1 MPALR
6 LIVHA
11 DDFGLSEAVDDGIVE
26 AHDRGIVTSTSV
38 MANGPAFAHAVALA
52 RARPALDVGLHLT
65 LTELEPLTR
74 DSPAL
79 AGAANRLPPHAVQF
93 AARYLRG
100 RIPLADVRRELEA
113 QIRTALDAGLAVSHL
128 DGHQH
133 VHVLP
138 GVARVV
144 VELARAYGIRAV
156 RCPAERVRLFM
167 LRGGARVRRIAEQLA
182 VGAAAVLSPLQE
194 LKRVDAFVGFFHG
207 GRLTEEN
214 LTALLAAL
222 PNGGTVELMCHPGRD
237 DPGSAFNAWGYRW
250 SAETAALTSPS
261 VRGLLERRGIELI
274 SYRDV

>member
-11 DDFGLSEAVDDGIVE
+11 DDFGLSEAIDDGIVE
-26 AHDRGIVTSTSV
+26 AHDRGIVTSASI
-38 MANGPAFAHAVALA
+38 MANGPAFPHAVALA

-74 DSPAL
+74 GSRALVDS
-79 AGAANRLPPHAVQF
+79 ANHMPRHAVQF
-93 AARYLRG
+93 AARYLTG
-100 RIPLADVRRELEA
+100 RIPLVEVRRELEA
-113 QIRTALDAGLAVSHL
+113 QIRRALDAGLCLSHL

-133 VHVLP
+133 VQVLP

-167 LRGGARVRRIAEQLA
+167 LRDAARLCRLAEQLA
-182 VGAAAVLSPLQE
+182 VGTAALLSPLRE

-214 LTALLAAL
+214 LMALLGAL
-222 PNGGTVELMCHPGRD
+222 PSRGTVELMCHPGRD
-237 DPGSAFNAWGYRW
+237 DPGSAFNAWGYSW

-261 VRGLLERRGIELI
+261 VRELLERRGIELI

>member
-1 MPALR
+1 MAAR

-11 DDFGLSEAVDDGIVE
+11 DDFGLSEAIDDGIAE

-65 LTELEPLTR
+65 LTELEPLTG
-74 DSPAL
+74 SAAL
-79 AGAANRLPPHAVQF
+79 ADAANRLPPHAVQF
-93 AARYLRG
+93 AARYLGG
-100 RIPLADVRRELEA
+100 RVPLADVRRELEA
-113 QIRTALDAGLAVSHL
+113 QIRKALDAGLALSHL

-156 RCPAERVRLFM
+156 RYPAERVRLFM
-167 LRGGARVRRIAEQLA
+167 LRGGARLRRIAEQLT
-182 VGAAAVLSPLQE
+182 VGAAAALSPLRE

-214 LTALLAAL
+214 LTRLLCAL
-222 PNGGTVELMCHPGRD
+222 PSGGTVELMCHPGRD

-261 VRGLLERRGIELI
+261 VRSLLEQRGIELI